1 VRLSVVIPT
10 LDEERFVAAA
20 VASVREAAD
29 EVLVV
34 DGGSS
39 DRTRTVAA
47 ATGACVIESPRGR
60 GVQLH
65 RGARETTGDWLV
77 FLHADTRLDSGWRR
91 AVETLAPEIVG
102 GAFRFALDTTCPA
115 RRYSEW
121 AVALRS
127 RLLSL
132 PFGDQSI
139 FCRRSAYERAGG
151 FPGEPL
157 FEDVAFFRA
166 LRRIGPTALVPVRA
180 LSSPRRMQRD
190 GPVLTTLRNN
200 ALLALFLAG
209 VAPTRLARFYRA
221 EPASAKLPSSLRSTA
236 P

>member
-39 DRTRTVAA
+39 DRTRAV
-47 ATGACVIESPRGR
+47 ATGAGARVLESPRGR

-77 FLHADTRLDSGWRR
+77 FLHADTRLEAGWRR
-91 AVETLAPEIVG
+91 AVETLDPGIVG
-102 GAFRFALDTTCPA
+102 GAFRFALDTTHPA

-121 AVALRS
+121 AVALRC
-127 RLLSL
+127 RLLGL
-132 PFGDQSI
+132 PFGDQAI
-139 FCRRSAYERAGG
+139 FCRRSAYERTGG
-151 FPGEPL
+151 FPPEPL
-157 FEDVAFFRA
+157 FEDLAFFRA
-166 LRRIGPTALVPVRA
+166 LRRLGPTTLPRVRA
-180 LSSPRRMQRD
+180 LSSPRRWQRD

-200 ALLALFLAG
+200 GLVVLFLAG
-209 VAPTRLARFYRA
+209 VAPARLARFYPA
-221 EPASAKLPSSLRSTA
+221 EPAPANGG
-236 P
+236 